1 MSKQEI
7 YADQEIIKTE
17 VVTYIHNRSQLVSS
31 IGGQKQLNIR
41 PIHNNCNQL
50 LALMVHCSLLVS
62 FFTSLV
68 SLVQLLRFAMH
79 ALYVKGYCLCEIQH
93 VGNRIIIIH
102 HCHKFRCSVSYLA
115 SKKLT
120 FILAWMT
127 TFLSLD
133 GMKVHVRS
141 STVAELIWNSSWSE
155 VKISSS
161 FLRSSFNFVKQAIYL
176 VGLSICRTYV
186 CQQSQATADVVLQQ
200 GVLPGF
206 S

>member
-1 MSKQEI
+1 
-7 YADQEIIKTE
+7 
-17 VVTYIHNRSQLVSS
+17 
-31 IGGQKQLNIR
+31 
-41 PIHNNCNQL
+41 
-50 LALMVHCSLLVS
+50 MVHCSLLVS
-62 FFTSLV
+62 VFTSLV
-68 SLVQLLRFAMH
+68 SLVSMLCNACP
-79 ALYVKGYCLCEIQH
+79 VKGYCLCEIKH
-93 VGNRIIIIH
+93 VCNSIIIIH
-102 HCHKFRCSVSYLA
+102 HCHKFRCCVSYLA

-176 VGLSICRTYV
+176 VGLSICRIYV
-186 CQQSQATADVVLQQ
+186 CHQSQATADVVL
-200 GVLPGF
+200 
-206 S
+206 